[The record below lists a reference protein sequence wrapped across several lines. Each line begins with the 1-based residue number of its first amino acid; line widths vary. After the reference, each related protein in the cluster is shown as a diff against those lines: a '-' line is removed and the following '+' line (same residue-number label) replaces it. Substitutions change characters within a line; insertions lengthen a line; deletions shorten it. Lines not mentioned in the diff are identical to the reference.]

1 MARTILVVE
10 DSVHIRQ
17 CVSTV
22 LESAG
27 YSVIS
32 AENGVNA
39 LRKLDGNRIDMVI
52 TDLAMPEM
60 DGIEFVKRFRG
71 LAGSE
76 DVPVVMLTAEPREF
90 KIEEAL
96 SAGVSRWMFKPFTLE
111 GLLASVREFV
121 G

>member
-10 DSVHIRQ
+10 DSVPIKQ
-17 CVSTV
+17 CVSAA

-32 AENGVNA
+32 AGNGRHA
-39 LRKLDGNRIDMVI
+39 LGKLHGKRIDMVI

-60 DGIEFVKRFRG
+60 DGIEFVKRFRA

-76 DVPVVMLTAEPREF
+76 GVPVVMLTAEPREF
-90 KIEEAL
+90 KIQEAL
-96 SAGVSRWMFKPFTLE
+96 SAGVNRWMFKPFTLE
-111 GLLASVREFV
+111 GLLAGVREFV